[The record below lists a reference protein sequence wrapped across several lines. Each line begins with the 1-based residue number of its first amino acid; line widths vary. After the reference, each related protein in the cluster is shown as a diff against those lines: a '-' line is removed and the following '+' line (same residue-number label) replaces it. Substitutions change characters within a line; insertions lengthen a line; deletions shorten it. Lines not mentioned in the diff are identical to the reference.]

1 MDAAQS
7 SYEAAAQRSPPNG
20 HHRQLSSST
29 HESVEVANF
38 RLSASPDSASGTTPE
53 TNTSETIQR
62 GRGQAN
68 YPASNLR
75 SSTVNGESVPTSESQ
90 RATTQLHAP
99 EPNTTTIFRSKVTSQ
114 PTRPHATGEIPNFA
128 MQPVKAFKNGPQTRS
143 TPRSAAGTSA
153 ATATRNTS
161 TPVSR
166 AVGFVSKPLSALA
179 SSMSARPT
187 RSSSR
192 FSYSS
197 AAVSVPSAQKP
208 VQRSEESQEEDSS
221 SSSDS
226 EAEKALSAVSRS
238 QVPLGQRAGGS
249 KRSIS
254 SKTKRGSLGAFGSQK

>member
-1 MDAAQS
+1 MEQPS
-7 SYEAAAQRSPPNG
+7 QNG
-20 HHRQLSSST
+20 HHRHVSSST
-29 HESVEVANF
+29 QESAEGAKI
-38 RLSASPDSASGTTPE
+38 RLSASPESPSRALPEATASGTA
-53 TNTSETIQR
+53 QR
-62 GRGQAN
+62 GRAQAN

-75 SSTVNGESVPTSESQ
+75 SS
-90 RATTQLHAP
+90 RAIADSNPAP
-99 EPNTTTIFRSKVTSQ
+99 EPQRASSQLQPPKPNTTAMFRSKVASQ
-114 PTRPHATGEIPNFA
+114 PTRPHATGEIPIFSV
-128 MQPVKAFKNGPQTRS
+128 QPVNAFNRGPQTRS
-143 TPRSAAGTSA
+143 TPRSAANGA
-153 ATATRNTS
+153 NATATRNTS

-197 AAVSVPSAQKP
+197 AAVTVPSAQKP
-208 VQRSEESQEEDSS
+208 VQKSEESQEEDSS

-226 EAEKALSAVSRS
+226 ETEKALSAVSRS

-249 KRSIS
+249 KRSVS